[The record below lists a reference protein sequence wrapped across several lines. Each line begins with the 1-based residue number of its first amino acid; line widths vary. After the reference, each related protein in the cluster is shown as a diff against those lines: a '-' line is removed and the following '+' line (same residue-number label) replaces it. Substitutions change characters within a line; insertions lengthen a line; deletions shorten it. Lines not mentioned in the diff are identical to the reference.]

1 MSPRQA
7 LPPATDDTTVL
18 GKTSQDTIIPAPIV
32 TGACGTTVPP
42 AADRA
47 KAAPTSGAQARK
59 RPCIAARHSIH
70 SCHATEVIARIELS
84 PYRGPRSPLDVVTY
98 EIVFGRIFEA
108 FHRMSQCC
116 DCTHGR

>member
-59 RPCIAARHSIH
+59 RPCIAARHSVH

-84 PYRGPRSPLDVVTY
+84 LPWAS
-98 EIVFGRIFEA
+98 
-108 FHRMSQCC
+108 
-116 DCTHGR
+116 